1 MDRDPAA
8 FRALYEA
15 HYGAVCRYL
24 ARRVDPGAVEDVA
37 AETFLVA
44 WRRQADIPAHV
55 LPWLLTTAS
64 KLVANQRRSRERSAA
79 LLRRL
84 DAAAATDAVQSDLA
98 TAARRRALLSA
109 LASLREGDRELLLL
123 RHWDGLAPR
132 EAATV
137 LGLGPVLVRTRM
149 HRAERRLR
157 TALRA
162 ALEEEDIAL
171 LPIELTE
178 VN

>member
-8 FRALYEA
+8 FRTLYET

-24 ARRVDPGAVEDVA
+24 ARRVDTD
-37 AETFLVA
+37 L
-44 WRRQADIPAHV
+44 PAHAM
-55 LPWLLTTAS
+55 PW
-64 KLVANQRRSRERSAA
+64 
-79 LLRRL
+79 
-84 DAAAATDAVQSDLA
+84 
-98 TAARRRALLSA
+98 LLSA
-109 LASLREGDRELLLL
+109 LATLRETDRELLLL

-132 EAATV
+132 EAAAV

-162 ALEEEDIAL
+162 ALEEEDVTP

-178 VN
+178 VT

>member
-1 MDRDPAA
+1 MDRDPEA

-15 HYGAVCRYL
+15 HYGSVCRYL
-24 ARRVDPGAVEDVA
+24 ARRVDAGAIEDVA

-44 WRRQADIPAHV
+44 WRRQADLPAHV

-64 KLVANQRRSRERSAA
+64 KLRERP
-79 LLRRL
+79 RRE
-84 DAAAATDAVQSDLA
+84 T
-98 TAARRRALLSA
+98 
-109 LASLREGDRELLLL
+109 DRELLLL

-132 EAATV
+132 EAAAV

-162 ALEEEDIAL
+162 ALEDEDTVS

-178 VN
+178 VT